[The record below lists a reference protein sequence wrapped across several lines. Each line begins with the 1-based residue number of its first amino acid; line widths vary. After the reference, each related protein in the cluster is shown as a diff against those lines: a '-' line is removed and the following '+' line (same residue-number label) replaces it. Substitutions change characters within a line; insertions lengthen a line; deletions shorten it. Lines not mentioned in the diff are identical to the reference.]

1 MSEVST
7 IGDAP
12 KRPLLQGLSIVAFFA
27 NNPVAANLLMLLL
40 IVGGAMIA
48 RQLNTELFPSLDPG
62 MIVVSVP
69 YPGATP
75 AEVAESITH
84 RVDEAVRSIDG
95 VKRVVSKASEGY
107 GLITIELQEFANSET
122 LRDDVQA
129 AIDLLADFPP
139 DDAEEPEVV
148 VMEPLQPV
156 LTLLATTQGDEAYL
170 DFATHELEEA
180 LRDLPSVSHVVVE
193 GIRNYEIAIEVSEL
207 ALRTYGLTFN
217 ELARAIRQSSLNLS
231 SGEIRSISGDLL
243 LRTDQ
248 KRDEGKGYEDIVIRT
263 LPGGAVVTL
272 GDVATITD
280 GFADDELAIESDGQ
294 RAALIRIQKSEDQN
308 VLDISNEVL
317 EFLETYVVPADVSVE
332 IWTNES
338 DYLRARLSLLLR
350 NGALGFALMFTF
362 LVLMLDLRLAF
373 WVAMGIPISFFGA
386 FLFLDFFGVTLNMI
400 SMFALIIVL
409 GIVVDDAIVVGENIG
424 SEQQKGL
431 RGPQAAIAGVQGV
444 FSPVFV
450 GVLTTMAA
458 FAPLMFLTGTFG
470 QILSVVPVV
479 VITVLAISLVEVFLI
494 LPAHLSHVR
503 RWSAHPLDSVQDFV
517 AQKIQWFRDNIV
529 TNAVRYVVRHRYMSL
544 VHGFGFLGLA
554 AVLIIN
560 GAVRIEFFPQIETDE
575 VEIHVD
581 FPAGTPFDVTENAIR
596 RIEDAV
602 HEVNADLGGTAIR
615 AVTMTAGARV
625 SEGDGPGGTASM
637 NFARNIASIN
647 LQLNDEPLRTVS
659 AEELTRRIR
668 RTAGPIPGAE
678 SVNYVSDRLAESVT
692 LQYEL
697 IHEDDDQLRRAVEDM
712 NATLAALPMIT
723 EIRDSLS
730 DGKRQFD
737 ISLTDAGITAGLT
750 QADVARQLRQSFFG
764 EEIQRIQRGR
774 DEIKVMLRYPREA
787 RRSTSDFF
795 NARIRLSDGTELPL
809 ATVASV
815 TESRSFSAIDRIDG
829 VRVAT
834 ISAEVDRQ
842 YMSTG
847 DAAKTVARDV
857 LPTLKNSYPRLKINT
872 AGFSRDQS
880 EDFASLQTLA
890 LVALIVIYTLIA
902 GLMRSYVMP
911 IVVLS
916 GVPFGAAG
924 AVIGHYLLGFDVSMI
939 SMFGIV
945 ALSGVVVNDS
955 LVLIDRYRRLSLEQP
970 ELSVIDA
977 IVEAARLRFRAI
989 FLTTVTTALGLTPML
1004 FETSIQARFLVPM
1017 AVSLA
1022 TGIVFASFV
1031 ILFLVP
1037 ALVVIKNDITK
1048 FVTNMV
1054 SLSRK
1059 PTQSAT
1065 Q

>member
-1 MSEVST
+1 MTEVSQT
-7 IGDAP
+7 IEPPGSTGV
-12 KRPLLQGLSIVAFFA
+12 RRLSLVAFFA
-27 NNPVAANLLMLLL
+27 KNSVAANLLMCVL
-40 IVGGAMIA
+40 IIGGAMIA
-48 RQLNTELFPSLDPG
+48 RQLNTELFPTLDQG
-62 MIVVSVP
+62 RITISVP

-75 AEVAESITH
+75 AEIAESITQ

-95 VKRVVSKASEGY
+95 VKRVLSKASEGY
-107 GLITIELQEFANSET
+107 GRTTVELLEFADAQT
-122 LRDDVQA
+122 MRDDVQA

-139 DDAEEPEVV
+139 ADAEEPEVV
-148 VMEPLQPV
+148 VAEDLQPV
-156 LTLLATTQGDEAYL
+156 MTLLATTSGDEAYL
-170 DFATHELEEA
+170 DYATHELEEA
-180 LRDLPSVSHVVVE
+180 LRNLPSVSHVEVE
-193 GIRNYEIAIEVSEL
+193 GIRNYEISLEVSET
-207 ALRTYGLTFN
+207 ALRTYGLTFD

-231 SGEIRSISGDLL
+231 SGEIRSVSGDLL

-248 KRDEGKGYEDIVIRT
+248 KRDSGKEYEDIVVRK
-263 LPGGAVVTL
+263 LPGGAVVSL
-272 GDVATITD
+272 GDIATISD
-280 GFADDELAIESDGQ
+280 GYVDDELAFESDDK
-294 RAALIRIQKSEDQN
+294 RAALVRIRKSEDEN
-308 VLDISNEVL
+308 VLDISKEVL
-317 EFLETYVVPADVSVE
+317 DFLETYVVPSDVAVE
-332 IWTNES
+332 IWSNES
-338 DYLRARLSLLLR
+338 DYLRERLSLLLR

-362 LVLMLDLRLAF
+362 LVIMLDLRLAF

-431 RGPQAAIAGVQGV
+431 RGSQAAIAGVKGV

-470 QILSVVPVV
+470 QILSVMPVV

-494 LPAHLSHVR
+494 LPAHLSHAR
-503 RWSAHPLDSVQDFV
+503 RWSAHPLDTIQDFV
-517 AQKIQWFRDNIV
+517 ANKIQWFRDNVV
-529 TNAVRYVVRHRYMSL
+529 TAAVRLVVRHRYLSL
-544 VHGFGFLGLA
+544 VYGFGFLGIAIAL
-554 AVLIIN
+554 LLN
-560 GAVRIEFFPQIETDE
+560 GQVRVEFFPQIETDE
-575 VEIHVD
+575 IGIHVD
-581 FPAGTPFDVTENAIR
+581 FPVGTPFEVTENAIR
-596 RIEDAV
+596 RIEEAV
-602 HEVNADLGGTAIR
+602 REVNTTLDGTAIR
-615 AVTMTAGARV
+615 AVTMTAGARMN
-625 SEGDGPGGTASM
+625 EGDGPGGVASM
-637 NFARNIASIN
+637 SFARNIASIS

-659 AEELTRRIR
+659 GEELTRRIR
-668 RTAGPIPGAE
+668 RAVGPIPGAE

-697 IHEDDDQLRRAVEDM
+697 VHEDDDQLRLAVEEM
-712 NATLAALPMIT
+712 RASLTKYPMIT

-730 DGKRQFD
+730 EGKRQFD
-737 ISLTDAGITAGLT
+737 ISLTQAGIVAGLT

-774 DEIKVMLRYPREA
+774 DEIKVMLRYPQEA
-787 RRSTSDFF
+787 RRSTSNFF
-795 NARIRLSDGTELPL
+795 NSRIRLADGTELPL
-809 ATVASV
+809 TTVASV

-847 DAAKTVARDV
+847 DAAKTVAREV
-857 LPTLKNSYPRLKINT
+857 LPALNSQYPKLTINT

-880 EDFASLQTLA
+880 EDFASLQALA
-890 LVALIVIYTLIA
+890 FIALIVIFALIA

-911 IVVLS
+911 LVVLS

-924 AVIGHYLLGFDVSMI
+924 AVIGHALLGFDVSMI
-939 SMFGIV
+939 SMFGMV

-955 LVLIDRYRRLSLEQP
+955 LVLIDRYRRLRIEVP
-970 ELSVIDA
+970 ALSTIDA
-977 IVEAARLRFRAI
+977 VVEAARLRFRAI
-989 FLTTVTTALGLTPML
+989 FLTTITTALGLTPML
-1004 FETSIQARFLVPM
+1004 FETSMQARFLVPM

-1037 ALVVIKNDITK
+1037 ALVVIKDD
-1048 FVTNMV
+1048 
-1054 SLSRK
+1054 LSHVVARLI
-1059 PTQSAT
+1059 PMNRASTLEQD
-1065 Q
+1065 

>member
-1 MSEVST
+1 MAELSSATEKSE
-7 IGDAP
+7 GLP
-12 KRPLLQGLSIVAFFA
+12 PQRLSIVAFFA

-40 IVGGAMIA
+40 VIGGAMIA
-48 RQLNTELFPSLDPG
+48 RQLNTELFPTLDPG
-62 MIVVSVP
+62 LINVSVP

-75 AEVAESITH
+75 AEVAESITQ

-95 VKRVVSKASEGY
+95 VKRVVSRASEGY
-107 GLITIELQEFANSET
+107 GLITVELKEFTDSQT

-139 DDAEEPEVV
+139 VDAEEPEVV
-148 VMEPLQPV
+148 VYEPLQPV
-156 LTLLATTQGDEAYL
+156 MTLLATTPGDEAYL
-170 DFATHELEEA
+170 DIATHELEEA
-180 LRDLPSVSHVVVE
+180 LLDLPSVSHVTVE
-193 GIRNYEIAIEVSEL
+193 GIRNYEIAIEVSET
-207 ALRTYGLTFN
+207 ALRTYGLTFD
-217 ELARAIRQSSLNLS
+217 ELARAIRNSSLNLS

-248 KRDEGKGYEDIVIRT
+248 KRNSGKEFEDIVIRT
-263 LPGGAVVTL
+263 LPGGAVVSL
-272 GDVATITD
+272 GDIATITD
-280 GFADDELAIESDGQ
+280 GYIDDELEIESNGQ

-317 EFLETYVVPADVSVE
+317 EFLGSYVVPANVTVE
-332 IWTNES
+332 LWSNES
-338 DYLRARLSLLLR
+338 DYLRERLGLLLR

-431 RGPQAAIAGVQGV
+431 RGSQAAIAGVKGV

-470 QILSVVPVV
+470 QILSVLPIV
-479 VITVLAISLVEVFLI
+479 VITVLAISLVEVFFI
-494 LPAHLSHVR
+494 LPAHLSHTG
-503 RWSAHPLDSVQDFV
+503 RWSAYPLDTIQDLISR
-517 AQKIQWFRDNIV
+517 KIQWFRDNIV
-529 TNAVRYVVRHRYMSL
+529 TAAVRLVVRHRYISL
-544 VHGFGFLGLA
+544 VYGIGFLGVA
-554 AVLIIN
+554 MALIVN
-560 GAVRIEFFPQIETDE
+560 GAVRIEFFPQIETDQ
-575 VEIHVD
+575 VDIHLD
-581 FPAGTPFDVTENAIR
+581 FPVGTPFDVTESAIR

-602 HEVNADLGGTAIR
+602 HEVNDTVGGTAIR

-625 SEGDGPGGTASM
+625 TEGDGPGGAASM
-637 NFARNIASIN
+637 NFARNIASIS
-647 LQLNDEPLRTVS
+647 LQLNNEPLRTVS
-659 AEELTRRIR
+659 GEELTRRIR
-668 RTAGPIPGAE
+668 RTVGPIPGAE

-697 IHEDDDQLRRAVEDM
+697 IHEDDDQLRRAVEEM
-712 NATLAALPMIT
+712 NAVLAEFPMIT

-737 ISLTDAGITAGLT
+737 ISLTEAGIAAGLT
-750 QADVARQLRQSFFG
+750 QAAVARQLRQSYFG

-787 RRSTSDFF
+787 RRSTSNFF
-795 NARIRLSDGTELPL
+795 NSRIRLSDGTELPL
-809 ATVASV
+809 TTVAQV

-847 DAAKTVARDV
+847 DAAKTVGREV
-857 LPTLKNSYPRLKINT
+857 LPQLKTRFPKLEINT

-890 LVALIVIYTLIA
+890 IVALIVIYAMIA
-902 GLMRSYVMP
+902 GLMRSYAMP
-911 IVVLS
+911 LVVLS

-955 LVLIDRYRRLSLEQP
+955 LVLIDRYRRLRIEDP
-970 ELSVIDA
+970 ELSVVDS
-977 IVEAARLRFRAI
+977 IVEAARLRFRAV

-1037 ALVVIKNDITK
+1037 ALLVIKNDLTQL
-1048 FVTNMV
+1048 V
-1054 SLSRK
+1054 SRLIPK
-1059 PTQSAT
+1059 KQEIGH
-1065 Q
+1065 QKG

>member
-7 IGDAP
+7 TTDQP
-12 KRPLLQGLSIVAFFA
+12 RDLRPQRLSLVAFFA
-27 NNPVAANLLMLLL
+27 NNPVAANLLMFLL
-40 IVGGAMIA
+40 IIGGAMIA
-48 RQLNTELFPSLDPG
+48 RQLNTELFPALDPG
-62 MIVVSVP
+62 LITISVP

-75 AEVAESITH
+75 AEVAESITL
-84 RVDEAVRSIDG
+84 RVDEAVRSLDG

-107 GLITIELQEFANSET
+107 GLTTIELQDFANSLT
-122 LRDDVQA
+122 IRDDVQA
-129 AIDLLADFPP
+129 AIDLIADFPP
-139 DDAEEPEVV
+139 ADAEEPEVV
-148 VMEPLQPV
+148 VVEPLQPV
-156 LTLLATTQGDEAYL
+156 MTLLATTSGDESYL
-170 DFATHELEEA
+170 DYTTDELEEA
-180 LRDLPSVSHVVVE
+180 LRELPSVSHVIVE
-193 GIRNYEIAIEVSEL
+193 GIRNYEIAIEVSERV
-207 ALRTYGLTFN
+207 LRTYDLTFE
-217 ELARAIRQSSLNLS
+217 ELARTIRNSSLNLS
-231 SGEIRSISGDLL
+231 SGEIRSVSGDLL

-248 KRDEGKGYEDIVIRT
+248 KRDSGKGYENIVIRT
-263 LPGGAVVTL
+263 LPGGAVVSL
-272 GDVATITD
+272 GDIATISD
-280 GFADDELAIESDGQ
+280 GYTDDELEFESNGK
-294 RAALIRIQKSEDQN
+294 RAALVRIQKSQDQN
-308 VLDISNEVL
+308 VLDISKEVL
-317 EFLETYVVPADVSVE
+317 DFLESYVAPADINVE
-332 IWTNES
+332 IWSNES

-362 LVLMLDLRLAF
+362 LVIMLDLRLAF

-431 RGPQAAIAGVQGV
+431 RGSQAAVAGVKGV
-444 FSPVFV
+444 FSPVFI

-470 QILSVVPVV
+470 QILSVLPVV
-479 VITVLAISLVEVFLI
+479 VITVLAISLVEVFFI
-494 LPAHLSHVR
+494 LPAHLSHTR
-503 RWSAHPLDSVQDFV
+503 RWSAYPLDTIQNFV
-517 AQKIQWFRDNIV
+517 SSKIQWFRDNII
-529 TNAVRYVVRHRYMSL
+529 TAAVRLVVRHRYISI
-544 VHGFGFLGLA
+544 VHGFGFLA
-554 AVLIIN
+554 IAMILIVN
-560 GAVRIEFFPQIETDE
+560 GAVRIEFFPQIETDQI
-575 VEIHVD
+575 EIHVD
-581 FPAGTPFDVTENAIR
+581 FPVGTPFEVTEQAIR
-596 RIEDAV
+596 RIEDAT
-602 HEVNADLGGTAIR
+602 HEVNEEVGGTAIR

-625 SEGDGPGGTASM
+625 TEGDGPGGVASM
-637 NFARNIASIN
+637 RFARNVASIN
-647 LQLNDEPLRTVS
+647 LQLNDEPLRTVG

-668 RTAGPIPGAE
+668 RVVGPIPGAE

-697 IHEDDDQLRRAVEDM
+697 IHEDDEQLRLAVEEL
-712 NATLAALPMIT
+712 NTRLADLPMIT

-737 ISLTDAGITAGLT
+737 IQLTTVGITAGLT
-750 QADVARQLRQSFFG
+750 QSAVARQLRQSFFG

-774 DEIKVMLRYPREA
+774 DEIKVMLRYPRDE

-795 NARIRLSDGTELPL
+795 SSRVRLPDGTELPL
-809 ATVASV
+809 TTVASV

-834 ISAEVDRQ
+834 ISAEVDRY

-847 DAAKTVARDV
+847 DAAKEVAKGV
-857 LPTLKNSYPRLKINT
+857 LSKLNERFPKLKINT

-890 LVALIVIYTLIA
+890 IVALIVIYTLIA
-902 GLMRSYVMP
+902 GQMRSYTMP
-911 IVVLS
+911 LVVLS

-939 SMFGIV
+939 SIFGMV

-955 LVLIDRYRRLSLEQP
+955 LVLVDRYRRLKLEQP
-970 ELSVIDA
+970 ELSITDA
-977 IVEAARLRFRAI
+977 IVEAARLRFRAV
-989 FLTTVTTALGLTPML
+989 FLTTATTALGLTPML
-1004 FETSIQARFLVPM
+1004 FETSIQAQFLVPM

-1037 ALVVIKNDITK
+1037 ALVVIKHDFGQVVNGLIPAK
-1048 FVTNMV
+1048 
-1054 SLSRK
+1054 
-1059 PTQSAT
+1059 
-1065 Q
+1065 

>member
-1 MSEVST
+1 MTEVSSAT
-7 IGDAP
+7 DKP
-12 KRPLLQGLSIVAFFA
+12 TGLTTQRLSLVAFFA
-27 NNPVAANLLMLLL
+27 NNPVAANLLMFLL
-40 IVGGAMIA
+40 IIGGVMIA
-48 RQLNTELFPSLDPG
+48 RQLNTELFPTLDPG
-62 MIVVSVP
+62 LINVSVP

-75 AEVAESITH
+75 SEVAESITQ

-107 GLITIELQEFANSET
+107 GLITVEIKEFADSQT
-122 LRDDVQA
+122 IRDDVQA

-139 DDAEEPEVV
+139 ADADEPEVV
-148 VMEPLQPV
+148 VVEPLQPV
-156 LTLLATTQGDEAYL
+156 MTLLATTLGDETYL

-180 LRDLPSVSHVVVE
+180 LRDLPSVSHVEVE
-193 GIRNYEIAIEVSEL
+193 GIRNYEISIEVSET
-207 ALRTYGLTFN
+207 ALRTYGLTFD
-217 ELARAIRQSSLNLS
+217 ELARAIRQSSINLS

-248 KRDEGKGYEDIVIRT
+248 KRNSGREFEDIVVRT
-263 LPGGAVVTL
+263 LPGGAVVSL
-272 GDVATITD
+272 GDIATIKD
-280 GFADDELAIESDGQ
+280 GYADDELEIESNGQ
-294 RAALIRIQKSEDQN
+294 RAALIRIQKSKDQN

-317 EFLETYVVPADVSVE
+317 AFLDSYVVPADMAVE

-386 FLFLDFFGVTLNMI
+386 FLFLGLFDVTLNMI

-431 RGPQAAIAGVQGV
+431 RGSQAAIAGVKGV
-444 FSPVFV
+444 FSPVFI

-470 QILSVVPVV
+470 QILSVLPIV
-479 VITVLAISLVEVFLI
+479 VIAVLAISLVEVFFI
-494 LPAHLSHVR
+494 LPAHLSHTR
-503 RWSAHPLDSVQDFV
+503 RWSAHPLDSIQDFISS
-517 AQKIQWFRDNIV
+517 KIQWFRDNIV
-529 TNAVRYVVRHRYMSL
+529 TTAVRLVVRHRYISL

-554 AVLIIN
+554 LVLIIN
-560 GAVRIEFFPQIETDE
+560 GAVRIEFFPQIETDQ

-581 FPAGTPFDVTENAIR
+581 FPVGTPFNVTETAIR

-602 HEVNADLGGTAIR
+602 HEVNATVGGTAIR

-625 SEGDGPGGTASM
+625 TEGSGPGGAASM

-647 LQLNDEPLRTVS
+647 LQLNSEPLRTVS

-668 RTAGPIPGAE
+668 GSVGPILGAE

-697 IHEDDDQLRRAVEDM
+697 VHEDDERLRLAVEEM
-712 NATLAALPMIT
+712 NASLTEFPMIT

-737 ISLTDAGITAGLT
+737 VSLTEAGIAAGLT
-750 QADVARQLRQSFFG
+750 QAAVARQLRQSFFG

-795 NARIRLSDGTELPL
+795 NSRIRLTDGTELPL
-809 ATVASV
+809 TTVAKV

-834 ISAEVDRQ
+834 IAAEVDRQ

-847 DAAKTVARDV
+847 DAAKTVGREV
-857 LPTLKNSYPRLKINT
+857 LPQLKRRYPKLEINT

-880 EDFASLQTLA
+880 EDFASLQVLA
-890 LVALIVIYTLIA
+890 LVALIIIYTMIA

-911 IVVLS
+911 LVVLS

-939 SMFGIV
+939 SMFGMV

-955 LVLIDRYRRLSLEQP
+955 LVLIDRYRRLRIEDP
-970 ELSVIDA
+970 ELSVLDA

-1037 ALVVIKNDITK
+1037 ALVVIKNDLTQIA
-1048 FVTNMV
+1048 
-1054 SLSRK
+1054 SRLIPRK
-1059 PTQSAT
+1059 QELV
-1065 Q
+1065 